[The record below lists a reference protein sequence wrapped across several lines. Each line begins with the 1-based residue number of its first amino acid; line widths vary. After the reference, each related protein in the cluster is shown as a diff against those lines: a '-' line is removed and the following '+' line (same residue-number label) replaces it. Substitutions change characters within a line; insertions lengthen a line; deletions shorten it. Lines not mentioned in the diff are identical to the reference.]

1 MTFFSFISFKSES
14 LLSTTLP
21 RCLAFVT
28 QSTLFP
34 LTWMA
39 LQLPLLAPNT
49 IPVVFLSLNVTWNS
63 FPYSSHI
70 FTMYCRPCSEGDNN
84 VISSAYDN
92 APTKCWETRH
102 PYPLLA
108 NLAINSSQY
117 TANSIGDITAPCFTP
132 LHTWKLLDVWRSH
145 CAHIRCLM

>member
-1 MTFFSFISFKSES
+1 MSAAIWLKQSNITFNRHFASEVAHKPVNTRNKMTFFAFISFKSES

-108 NLAINSSQY
+108 NLAINSS
-117 TANSIGDITAPCFTP
+117 
-132 LHTWKLLDVWRSH
+132 
-145 CAHIRCLM
+145 